1 MCRNIA
7 LFFAVSAFALVCVIF
22 AVFLK
27 PRLDKFDKLHDNHT
41 ALRTRFET
49 LKVDENLRDL
59 QNLKTDVA
67 VLNQAEAQRDKKVR
81 DAIES
86 LSSSLKDLESRIQQA
101 VRAGDRDNLRNLLT
115 LRVGQTETAY
125 TLSKIQGG
133 IKEEQPRDE
142 WVRAKNELAK
152 FLSEE

>member
-1 MCRNIA
+1 
-7 LFFAVSAFALVCVIF
+7 
-22 AVFLK
+22 
-27 PRLDKFDKLHDNHT
+27 
-41 ALRTRFET
+41 LRTRFET

>member
-7 LFFAVSAFALVCVIF
+7 RIFAVSAFALVCVIF

-49 LKVDENLRDL
+49 LKVDEDHLRDL

-67 VLNQAEAQRDKKVR
+67 VLKQAEAQRDKKVR
-81 DAIES
+81 DAIE
-86 LSSSLKDLESRIQQA
+86 
-101 VRAGDRDNLRNLLT
+101 
-115 LRVGQTETAY
+115 
-125 TLSKIQGG
+125 
-133 IKEEQPRDE
+133 
-142 WVRAKNELAK
+142 
-152 FLSEE
+152 